1 MDAASFTAT
10 HLSDGR
16 PAYGRFRRSWHH
28 FELVRFDGCPGFK
41 GPDPQP
47 VSMSGAQSRGA
58 GAAASTQV
66 RNFVLFSTLHCI
78 SVLVRYYR
86 PRRDCIMKEHRA
98 LTPRQEALAERALFG
113 AILTLRSVEECRA
126 FFRDLCTPAE
136 LQALAD
142 RWAVVALLQQGVPYR
157 EIYKQTG
164 VSVTTVGRV
173 ARYLTNG
180 NGGYTLAAARLKEQ
194 RPT

>member
-1 MDAASFTAT
+1 MKQHRNITA
-10 HLSDGR
+10 
-16 PAYGRFRRSWHH
+16 
-28 FELVRFDGCPGFK
+28 
-41 GPDPQP
+41 
-47 VSMSGAQSRGA
+47 
-58 GAAASTQV
+58 
-66 RNFVLFSTLHCI
+66 
-78 SVLVRYYR
+78 
-86 PRRDCIMKEHRA
+86 
-98 LTPRQEALAERALFG
+98 RQEALSERSLF
-113 AILTLRSVEECRA
+113 AAMLTLKSVEECRA

-180 NGGYTLAAARLKEQ
+180 NGGYTLVAARLKEQ